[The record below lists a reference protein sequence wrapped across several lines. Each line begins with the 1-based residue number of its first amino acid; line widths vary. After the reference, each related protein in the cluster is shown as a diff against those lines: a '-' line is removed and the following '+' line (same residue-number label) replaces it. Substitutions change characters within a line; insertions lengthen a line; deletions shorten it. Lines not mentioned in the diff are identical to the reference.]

1 MNISKED
8 MKRLRETLN
17 ELRETMIAELT
28 RNFKLLD
35 QGEVDGEPWYTVQI
49 QNNDIWFWLTQ
60 QHGAWSHY
68 HDDAYRGPLVDM
80 EERVYLA
87 LVMTWS

>member
-8 MKRLRETLN
+8 MQHITETIN
-17 ELRETMIAELT
+17 EISKAMIAEMQK
-28 RNFKLLD
+28 NFKLLD
-35 QGEVDGEPWYTVQI
+35 KGEVDGKPWYTVQI
-49 QNNDIWFWLTQ
+49 QNRDIWFWLTQ
-60 QHGAWSHY
+60 QEGSWSHY